1 MEENA
6 SDSAPEA
13 TETTVE
19 DRKRK
24 NISATKWKTFVEQK
38 TSEEFLSKSQANA
51 KLAKKN
57 IYHHHLGIGGYQR
70 VIPKWQADKA
80 AMKAAGLP
88 SSAKT
93 TRKYV
98 WFVVARSN
106 D

>member
-38 TSEEFLSKSQANA
+38 T
-51 KLAKKN
+51 
-57 IYHHHLGIGGYQR
+57 
-70 VIPKWQADKA
+70 
-80 AMKAAGLP
+80 
-88 SSAKT
+88 
-93 TRKYV
+93 
-98 WFVVARSN
+98 
-106 D
+106 

>member
-1 MEENA
+1 MNTKFMKKGL
-6 SDSAPEA
+6 DA
-13 TETTVE
+13 TNKYPKIIV
-19 DRKRK
+19 
-24 NISATKWKTFVEQK
+24 AKWKTFVEQK
-38 TSEEFLSKSQANA
+38 TSEEFLSKSQANSE
-51 KLAKKN
+51 LAKKN
-57 IYHHHLGIGGYQR
+57 IYHHRLGTGGYKH